1 MKRLVLDAN
10 ILIRA
15 ALGSFVFK
23 ILEEHH
29 LTTQFLTSET
39 AYLEVE
45 RHLPRILVSRSSDP
59 ELQRLALENILMI
72 RRIVVAIP
80 DEMFSSFEQLA
91 RTRLRGRDEN
101 DWHILALAFGLNC
114 AIWTEDTDFFGVGV
128 TTWKSSTVREFL
140 ERS

>member
-15 ALGSFVFK
+15 AMGSFVFELLLK
-23 ILEEHH
+23 HSSE
-29 LTTQFLTSET
+29 TQFLTSET

-45 RHLPRILVSRSSDP
+45 RHLPRILLSKKLDP
-59 ELQRLALENILMI
+59 ELEKLALENVVLL

-80 DEMFSSFEQLA
+80 NELFLGFEHMA
-91 RTRLRGRDEN
+91 RIRLRGRDEN
-101 DWHILALAFGLNC
+101 DWHILALALGLNC
-114 AIWTEDTDFFGVGV
+114 GIWTEDTDFFGVGI

-140 ERS
+140 EK